1 MEAIALRD
9 YSTEALLAMYTQSR
23 DPALRTAIIERHEAL
38 VRSLAH
44 KFARP
49 GVPVEDLVQSAWVAL
64 IGALDRFDPS
74 HETKFSTYA
83 VHCMVGEIKRY
94 FRDRTWSIKAPR
106 YLQEIAA
113 NLHRMEDSLYR
124 DLQREPT
131 VAEMAQAFN
140 ISEEDLVQAMEL
152 YRAYQTQGLEERRE
166 MEDGNDSLA
175 LGETVGRPD
184 AQMETLVE
192 MAPLHA
198 AMSALDERK
207 QKILY
212 RRFFEGYSQQEVAD
226 ELGLSQMHISRL
238 ERSALQQLRNSMG
251 AAQAAQLTQAAQ
263 AAHAAQAAQAQ
274 QAAQSQQAAQAA

>member
-1 MEAIALRD
+1 MTNITLRD
-9 YSTEALLAMYTQSR
+9 ESTEALLEEYARSR
-23 DPALRTAIIERHEAL
+23 DPELRTTIIERHEAL

-49 GVPVEDLVQSAWVAL
+49 GVPVEDLVQSAWIAL

-94 FRDRTWSIKAPR
+94 FRDRTWSIKVPR

-113 NLHRMEDSLYR
+113 NLNRMEDELYR
-124 DLQREPT
+124 KLQREPT
-131 VAEMAQAFN
+131 VTEMAEAFH
-140 ISEEDLVQAMEL
+140 ISEEDLVQAMEM

-175 LGETVGRPD
+175 LGETVGAND
-184 AQMETLVE
+184 ASLETVVE
-192 MAPLHA
+192 HAPLHT
-198 AMSALDERK
+198 AMATLDERK
-207 QKILY
+207 QKILR
-212 RRFFEGYSQQEVAD
+212 RRFFEGFSQQEVAD

-238 ERSALQQLRNSMG
+238 ERSALQQLRDNMAS
-251 AAQAAQLTQAAQ
+251 AQP
-263 AAHAAQAAQAQ
+263 
-274 QAAQSQQAAQAA
+274 

>member
-1 MEAIALRD
+1 MEDPTLRD
-9 YSTEALLAMYTQSR
+9 LSTEELLHLYVKDR
-23 DPALRTAIIERHEAL
+23 DPKLRDSIIERHEAL

-49 GVPVEDLVQSAWVAL
+49 GVPLEDLVQSAWIAL

-94 FRDRTWSIKAPR
+94 FRDRTWSIKVPR

-113 NLHRMEDSLYR
+113 NLHRMEDELYR
-124 DLQREPT
+124 KLQREPT
-131 VAEMAQAFN
+131 VSEMATAFN
-140 ISEEDLVQAMEL
+140 ISEEDLVQAMEM
-152 YRAYQTQGLEERRE
+152 YRAYQTQRLEERRE

-184 AQMETLVE
+184 QAMEAVVDY
-192 MAPLHA
+192 APLQA
-198 AMSALDERK
+198 ALATLDERK
-207 QKILY
+207 QKILR

-238 ERSALQQLRNSMG
+238 ERSALQQLRSNMATG
-251 AAQAAQLTQAAQ
+251 QA
-263 AAHAAQAAQAQ
+263 
-274 QAAQSQQAAQAA
+274 

>member
-1 MEAIALRD
+1 MEDIALRD
-9 YSTEALLAMYTQSR
+9 LSTEELLQLYVRNR
-23 DPALRTAIIERHEAL
+23 DPHLRDTIIERHEAL

-49 GVPVEDLVQSAWVAL
+49 GVPLEDLVQSAWIAL

-94 FRDRTWSIKAPR
+94 FRDRTWSIKVPR

-113 NLHRMEDSLYR
+113 NLHRMEDELYR
-124 DLQREPT
+124 KLQREPT
-131 VAEMAQAFN
+131 VREMAQAFN
-140 ISEEDLVQAMEL
+140 ISEEDLIQAMEM
-152 YRAYQTQGLEERRE
+152 YRAYQTQRLEERRE

-184 AQMETLVE
+184 PDMEAIIDSAPLQSAMET
-192 MAPLHA
+192 
-198 AMSALDERK
+198 LDERK
-207 QKILY
+207 QKILR
-212 RRFFEGYSQQEVAD
+212 RRFFEGFSQQEVAD

-238 ERSALQQLRNSMG
+238 ERSALQQLKQHM
-251 AAQAAQLTQAAQ
+251 AQTHSLPQV
-263 AAHAAQAAQAQ
+263 
-274 QAAQSQQAAQAA
+274 

>member
-1 MEAIALRD
+1 MNMDDIALRELT
-9 YSTEALLAMYTQSR
+9 TEELLQLYAKDSNPRLR
-23 DPALRTAIIERHEAL
+23 DTIIERHEAL

-49 GVPVEDLVQSAWVAL
+49 GVPVEDLIQSAWIAL

-94 FRDRTWSIKAPR
+94 FRDRTWSIKVPR

-113 NLHRMEDSLYR
+113 NLHRMEDELYR
-124 DLQREPT
+124 KLQREPT
-131 VAEMAQAFN
+131 VSEMAQAFN
-140 ISEEDLVQAMEL
+140 ISEEDLVQAMEM
-152 YRAYQTQGLEERRE
+152 YRAYQTQRLEERRE

-175 LGETVGRPD
+175 LGETVGTPD
-184 AQMETLVE
+184 PDMEAVVE
-192 MAPLHA
+192 HAPLEA
-198 AMSALDERK
+198 ALSTLDERK
-207 QKILY
+207 QKILR

-238 ERSALQQLRNSMG
+238 ERAALQQLRQHM
-251 AAQAAQLTQAAQ
+251 AQT
-263 AAHAAQAAQAQ
+263 HAMAPV
-274 QAAQSQQAAQAA
+274 